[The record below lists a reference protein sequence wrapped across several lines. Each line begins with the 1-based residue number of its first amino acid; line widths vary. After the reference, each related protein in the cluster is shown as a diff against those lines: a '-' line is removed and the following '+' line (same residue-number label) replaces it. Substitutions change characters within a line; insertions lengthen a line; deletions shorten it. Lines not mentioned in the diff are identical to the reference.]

1 MAQSAARQVSAEHAD
16 PSSSF
21 HGTFCWNELL
31 TRDVECA
38 KKFYADTIGWSFE
51 PMHMDWGIY
60 WIANSGDK
68 KVGGM
73 FELTS
78 PEYDGVPE
86 SWMAYVAV
94 DDVDKRVAKALKAGA
109 KLMKPVFDIPGVG
122 RIAILMQPGGAGVAW
137 MTPNPNM
144 H

>member
-1 MAQSAARQVSAEHAD
+1 MAQSAVRQRSTEHSD

-31 TRDVECA
+31 TRDIERA

-51 PMHMDWGIY
+51 PMQMDWGTY
-60 WIANSGDK
+60 WIVKSGDK

-73 FELTS
+73 FELVS

-94 DDVDKRVAKALKAGA
+94 DDVDTRVAKALKAGA
-109 KLMKPVFDIPGVG
+109 KLMKPAFDIPGVG

-137 MTPNPNM
+137 MTPNPGM
-144 H
+144 K